1 MKKTTA
7 AAFAAIMMV
16 SLSGCSDASVDIST
30 GDEVLFSVGN
40 EKITND
46 DIFRPLFLNY
56 GYNEVSAQVNNVIF
70 EKEVPV
76 TDEITEAAKKSLAST
91 KDGLGEDA
99 FITQIKQSGYKDE
112 DDFYTRA
119 VLPSEQLKALTKKWL
134 NENADEQI
142 SIYKPVKARIIAC
155 TSEENA
161 KNALEAVQG
170 DTSFEDAASEY
181 GKTDTYKGDEI
192 VVNQSS
198 GLPSTVWAKI
208 SVVTDKEAMINEV
221 IADTTTN
228 ADNPIYYVVKVTN
241 TSAAEDFKEE
251 AIQSILDKST
261 SAQTDAMKHYLAEYD
276 FNVYDIDIYN
286 AYKSSKP
293 DYLVQDAE

>member
-1 MKKTTA
+1 MKKIA
-7 AAFAAIMMV
+7 AVGFAAVMMV

-30 GDEVLFSVGN
+30 GKEVLITVGS

-46 DIFRPLFLNY
+46 DLFRPLFLNY
-56 GYNEVSAQVNNVIF
+56 GYNEVSSLVNNVIF

-76 TDEITEAAKKSLAST
+76 TDEITEAAKKSLTDT
-91 KDGLGEDA
+91 KESMGDA
-99 FITQIKQSGYKDE
+99 FTSQITSNGYKDE

-134 NENADEQI
+134 NDNAEEQI

-155 TSEENA
+155 TTEENA
-161 KNALEAVQG
+161 KNALAAVQG
-170 DTSFEDAASEY
+170 DTSFEDAATEF
-181 GKTDTYKGDEI
+181 GKTDTYKGNEI

-208 SVVTDKEAMINEV
+208 SVVSDKESMISEV
-221 IADTTTN
+221 IADTTTDAN
-228 ADNPIYYVVKVTN
+228 NPLYYVVKVTN
-241 TSAAEDFKEE
+241 TSALEDFKDE
-251 AIQSILDKST
+251 AIQSILEKST
-261 SAQTDAMKHYLAEYD
+261 SAQTDAMKHYLTEYD

-286 AYKSSKP
+286 SYKSNKP
-293 DYLVQDAE
+293 DYLVQDAD

>member
-1 MKKTTA
+1 MKKLA
-7 AAFAAIMMV
+7 ALGFAAVMMV

-30 GDEVLFSVGN
+30 GSDVLFRVGS
-40 EKITND
+40 ETVTND

-56 GYNEVSAQVNNVIF
+56 GYNEVSSQVNNVIF

-91 KDGLGEDA
+91 KESLGEDA
-99 FITQIKQSGYKDE
+99 FITQIKQSGFKDE

-134 NENADEQI
+134 NDNAESQI
-142 SIYKPVKARIIAC
+142 SVYKPVKARIIAC
-155 TSEENA
+155 TTEENA
-161 KNALEAVQG
+161 KKALEAVQG
-170 DTSFEDAASEY
+170 ETSFEDAASEF

-192 VVNQSS
+192 VVHQSS

-208 SVVTDKEAMINEV
+208 SVVTDKESMINEI
-221 IADTTTN
+221 IADTTTD
-228 ADNPIYYVVKVTN
+228 AENPAYYVVKVTN
-241 TSAAEDFKEE
+241 TSALEDFKDE
-251 AIQSILDKST
+251 AIQAILDKSS
-261 SAQTDAMKHYLAEYD
+261 SAQTDAMKHYLSEYD

-286 AYKSSKP
+286 SYKSSKP
-293 DYLVQDAE
+293 DYLVQDAD